1 MAEAVLRKLA
11 EDSRFH
17 PSRPLGYAH
26 LKIVRID
33 CDDDCCP
40 DALVHEVD
48 EMARS
53 VSQARQKPVCW
64 KAASCPSRER
74 RESGSRS
81 QEVASPSM

>member
-1 MAEAVLRKLA
+1 MATRYYRMSSLPMAEAVLRRLA

-33 CDDDCCP
+33 CDDDCRP

-53 VSQARQKPVCW
+53 VSR
-64 KAASCPSRER
+64 PSDWAGL
-74 RESGSRS
+74 SAG
-81 QEVASPSM
+81 